1 MNKFDLSNKPELKLV
16 LDNKLRVIIT
26 DSIYLSFIF
35 ISTHNFIDEYTLEIL
50 YHVLNAFYK

>member
-50 YHVLNAFYK
+50 YHVFKSFL